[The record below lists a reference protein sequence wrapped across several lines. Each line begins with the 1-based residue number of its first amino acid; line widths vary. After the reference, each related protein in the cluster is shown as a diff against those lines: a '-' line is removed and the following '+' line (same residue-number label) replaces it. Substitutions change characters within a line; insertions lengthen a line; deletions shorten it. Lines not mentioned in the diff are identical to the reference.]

1 MKKLAALLSLIAAF
15 AIAVPLAA
23 QAKNG
28 ADDPVGHVRHS
39 GTDDGIHHSSKAKK
53 AAKAEAVKAAKPKAA
68 AASTSG
74 RRGSDDAPGD
84 DHGRHGSDD
93 GPNHS

>member
-1 MKKLAALLSLIAAF
+1 MKKLATLLSLIAAF

-23 QAKNG
+23 EAKNG

-39 GTDDGIHHSSKAKK
+39 GNDRPGDDGVRHSTKATK
-53 AAKAEAVKAAKPKAA
+53 AAKAAKAKAATAA
-68 AASTSG
+68 KSG
-74 RRGSDDAPGD
+74 REGTDDAPGD
-84 DHGRHGSDD
+84 DRGNDD

>member
-1 MKKLAALLSLIAAF
+1 MKKFATLLALIAAF

-39 GTDDGIHHSSKAKK
+39 GIDRPGDDGVRHSTK
-53 AAKAEAVKAAKPKAA
+53 AAKLKAAT
-68 AASTSG
+68 ASKSG
-74 RRGSDDAPGD
+74 RNGADDAPGD
-84 DHGRHGSDD
+84 DNGHQGNDD